1 MSPRILLIIGL
12 VVAVAAVL
20 LGMRFRIMMAG
31 GKAVFVLAIIGLLLW
46 LALRPRQRD
55 RG

>member
-1 MSPRILLIIGL
+1 MNQRILLIVGL

-31 GKAVFVLAIIGLLLW
+31 GKAVFVLAIIAVLLW
-46 LALRPRQRD
+46 LALKPRRQS
-55 RG
+55 